1 MQSKSRTLSLLF
13 TGTFL
18 SFGAAQAQ
26 QTDWD
31 AVEFRVSHIAG
42 SIYMLEGQG
51 GNIGISIGD
60 DGVIMIDDQFAPLT
74 DRIVAAIADVTDEEI
89 RFLINTH
96 LHGDHVGGNENLGN
110 RGVLIFA
117 NDRVRMRMSMAK
129 NDNGGSTYSHVALP
143 VVTFSE
149 TTTLH
154 LNGEAVHVFSVP
166 PAHTDGDAFIHFRGS
181 DVLHLGDVFRTNNFP
196 YMDLSNG
203 GGLAGTLEALGIAI
217 GMAGPNTAIIPG
229 HGGVSR
235 REDVV
240 EFRDM
245 ILVVMDR
252 VSSLIDEGRSFAEVI
267 AADTTAEYEAKWGD
281 PERFLR
287 GLYPE
292 LGGQF

>member
-1 MQSKSRTLSLLF
+1 MQSKSLTLSLLF
-13 TGTFL
+13 TGAFL

-51 GNIGISIGD
+51 GNIGLSIGD

-74 DRIVAAIADVTDEEI
+74 DRIVAAIADVTDEEV

-129 NDNGGSTYSHVALP
+129 NDNGGSTYAHVALP

-203 GGLAGTLEALGIAI
+203 GGLTGTLEALGIAI